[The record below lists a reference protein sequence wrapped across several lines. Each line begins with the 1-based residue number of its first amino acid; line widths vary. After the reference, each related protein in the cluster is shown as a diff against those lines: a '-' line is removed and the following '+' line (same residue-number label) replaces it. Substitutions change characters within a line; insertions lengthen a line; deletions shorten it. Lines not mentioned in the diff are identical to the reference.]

1 MESVEDKA
9 SDIRT
14 IFKTD
19 EFEEFYNGLDEKVK
33 DKFEYTF
40 ELVQTVYAI
49 PVKYVKHLEGTDLYE
64 MRVSVGSNEYRTVLF
79 AIDNSNVILS
89 TKIILLNGFLKK
101 STKDYSKQIAKAERI
116 LKGVSVSKDF
126 EGVDFSATG
135 ERSTIV
141 LFVSFPNSLEL
152 SANDSVPEVIRLE
165 TISVEHI
172 IFFIFIKYPLNFH
185 KVLAKFIKLDSM

>member
-64 MRVSVGSNEYRTVLF
+64 MRVSVGLMSIEQCCSQL
-79 AIDNSNVILS
+79 
-89 TKIILLNGFLKK
+89 IIVMSYYQQK
-101 STKDYSKQIAKAERI
+101 
-116 LKGVSVSKDF
+116 
-126 EGVDFSATG
+126 
-135 ERSTIV
+135 
-141 LFVSFPNSLEL
+141 
-152 SANDSVPEVIRLE
+152 
-165 TISVEHI
+165 
-172 IFFIFIKYPLNFH
+172 
-185 KVLAKFIKLDSM
+185 

>member
-33 DKFEYTF
+33 DKFENTC

-64 MRVSVGSNEYRTVLF
+64 MCVSVGSNEYRTVLF

-116 LKGVSVSKDF
+116 LKG
-126 EGVDFSATG
+126 
-135 ERSTIV
+135 
-141 LFVSFPNSLEL
+141 
-152 SANDSVPEVIRLE
+152 
-165 TISVEHI
+165 
-172 IFFIFIKYPLNFH
+172 
-185 KVLAKFIKLDSM
+185 LAL